1 MDNPVKK
8 KFEFSFKID
17 HDRLLELSKTSI
29 AGRLQWLEE
38 ANNFIA
44 SIDGGKLMRQWQKSR
59 ENDL

>member
-1 MDNPVKK
+1 MKENKK
-8 KFEFSFKID
+8 STFSFKID
-17 HDRLLELSKTSI
+17 RERLLEMAKISP

-59 ENDL
+59 EENY